1 MFLIIG
7 IMVFLAMTSNLKNNN
22 LIVERQLTC
31 YCLCLRSQEV
41 SQTFVIAVCC
51 NIDNIIIKIYLHLR
65 VVRLRQQNYHP
76 ISLNFKSW
84 LPLNVSM
91 LA

>member
-1 MFLIIG
+1 
-7 IMVFLAMTSNLKNNN
+7 MVFLAMTSNLKNNN

-41 SQTFVIAVCC
+41 SQTFVIAGRC

-65 VVRLRQQNYHP
+65 VLRQQKYHP